1 MLIKNLVSQK
11 ANIGDVLK
19 LFSKYSS
26 KTLIVIDEKN
36 KLRGT
41 ISDGDIRKAI
51 LKKKKLN
58 YKIIN
63 IYNKNPKYIFSELYS
78 DEIAKQIFLKF
89 KIELIPVITQDKKI
103 IKIIFWNEVFSEKR
117 PISQIKKKLPAV
129 IMAGGLGTRLEPF
142 TNILPKPLLPV
153 NNKPVIDHIIDHM
166 KISGIKEIYIS
177 VNYKAEILKAY
188 FLEKINSNCKIK
200 FIQETKPLGTAG
212 SLSLL
217 KNKKKQDY
225 FVTNCDSILNIDYSD
240 LLEFHEKK
248 NSLLTVV
255 ACNKSYEFPYGNLS
269 LTKKGTLNLI
279 SEKPNFNFLANVG
292 AYLVNSKLLKFI
304 PNNKIYHFDEY
315 MENLIKKNI
324 DIYVYPINEDDWKDV
339 GQWSQF
345 REISKNF

>member
-1 MLIKNLVSQK
+1 MLIKNLVSLE
-11 ANIGDVLK
+11 ATIADVLK

-26 KTLIVIDEKN
+26 KTLIVTDEKN
-36 KLRGT
+36 NLKGT

-58 YKIIN
+58 HKITN
-63 IYNKNPKYIFSELYS
+63 LYNKNPKYIFSEQYS
-78 DEIAKQIFLKF
+78 DKIAKQIFLKF
-89 KIELIPVITQDKKI
+89 KIELIPIITKDKKI
-103 IKIIFWNEVFSEKR
+103 LKIIFWNEVFSEKR
-117 PISQIKKKLPAV
+117 PVSQIKKKLPAV

-153 NNKPVIDHIIDHM
+153 NDKPVIDHIIDHM
-166 KISGIKEIYIS
+166 IISGIKEIFIS
-177 VNYKAEILKAY
+177 VNYKAKILKAY
-188 FLEKINSNCKIK
+188 FLEKINLNCKIN
-200 FIQETKPLGTAG
+200 FIEENKPLGTAG

-217 KNKKKQDY
+217 KNKKNQDY

-248 NSLLTVV
+248 KILFTIV

-269 LTKKGTLNLI
+269 LTNKGTLNLI
-279 SEKPNFNFLANVG
+279 TEKPNFNFLANAG
-292 AYLVNSKLLKFI
+292 AYLINSKLLKFI
-304 PNNKIYHFDEY
+304 PKNRIYNFDEFI
-315 MENLIKKNI
+315 ENLIRKNT
-324 DIYVYPINEDDWKDV
+324 DIYIYPINENDWKDV